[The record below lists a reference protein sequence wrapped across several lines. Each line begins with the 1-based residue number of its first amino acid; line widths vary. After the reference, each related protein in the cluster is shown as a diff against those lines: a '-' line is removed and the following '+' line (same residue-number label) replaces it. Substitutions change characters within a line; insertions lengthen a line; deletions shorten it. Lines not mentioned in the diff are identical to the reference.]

1 MNSALTKIKPYVGFA
16 IKSRNIKF
24 GVDDIIKLKKCDIIL
39 LSTNLK
45 ESSKNKIV
53 NYSNKVSCEFI
64 IINDEDFKILVGDKP
79 IKALAILDN
88 NLACA
93 IKKYL
98 TSI

>member
-1 MNSALTKIKPYVGFA
+1 MNSALTKIKTYIGFA
-16 IKSRNIKF
+16 TKSRNIKF

-39 LSTNLK
+39 LSTDLK
-45 ESSKNKIV
+45 EASKNKLI
-53 NYSNKVSCEFI
+53 NYSNKASCEHV
-64 IINDEDFKILVGDKP
+64 IINDVDFKILVDNKP
-79 IKALAILDN
+79 IKALAILEN